1 MKKGRFKYIVIIII
15 VIIYGVGM
23 YLAFGV
29 SENKAKKTA
38 TTILVGDSAV
48 WNYSSREWMNVSS
61 KSLLSSFNWQEFNV
75 YIDNKYFGNYLM
87 WQDEKWYLFDK
98 NRQAVSY
105 QGNLFA
111 YKSDFNMDVLSFS
124 TSAVTDFS
132 YAKKVLEEHQL
143 DPNSSYTL
151 ANVSSIDFDKDGQNE
166 DFYVISNVFAMDFFP
181 DKYFSFVFMVKNNK
195 IYMLYEDVDQNDG
208 VNGCKPNLYTV
219 ADVDNDSKYELI
231 LTCSKYSNQIPVT
244 MLYEFVDDT
253 FKIAI
258 SNQ

>member
-1 MKKGRFKYIVIIII
+1 
-15 VIIYGVGM
+15 M

-75 YIDNKYFGNYLM
+75 YIDNKYFGNYLV

-111 YKSDFNMDVLSFS
+111 YKSDFNMDVLSF
-124 TSAVTDFS
+124 TTRAVTDFS

-143 DPNSSYTL
+143 DSNSSYTL

-244 MLYEFVDDT
+244 MSVSYTHLT
-253 FKIAI
+253 LPTIA
-258 SNQ
+258 